1 MSSERHPIEGLYLV
15 TDEPPPGAVDAW
27 VDDLVA
33 LLPAGVSVLQLRDK
47 YGVVGHGDG
56 RRLATAC
63 REAGVPLIVNDDPEL
78 ADAIGADGVHLG
90 RDDASIAEA
99 RRRLGP
105 GTIIGVSCY
114 ASLSRARRA
123 AAQGADY
130 VAFGSCFPSP
140 TKPTARRVPLEVL
153 HAARQALKLPIV
165 AIGGITLA
173 NLRPLLAAGVD
184 AVAVVSAVFAAP
196 DRVDAV
202 RRLAV
207 ALRADAA
214 GDIGC

>member
-1 MSSERHPIEGLYLV
+1 MPSERRPIEGLYLV
-15 TDEPPPGAVDAW
+15 TDEPPASGIDAW
-27 VDDLVA
+27 IDGLVA

-47 YGVVGHGDG
+47 RGVVGHEDG
-56 RRLATAC
+56 RRLARAC
-63 REAGVPLIVNDDPEL
+63 REAGVPLIVNDDLAL

-105 GTIIGVSCY
+105 GAIIGVSCY
-114 ASLSRARRA
+114 ASLARARRA
-123 AAQGADY
+123 EAQGADY

-140 TKPTARRVPLEVL
+140 TKPAARRVPLEVL

-165 AIGGITLA
+165 AIGGITA
-173 NLRPLLAAGVD
+173 VNLRPLLEAGVD

-196 DRVDAV
+196 DRIEAV
-202 RRLAV
+202 RRFAV